1 MEQPITNPS
10 VAGGQ
15 AGPRLKVV
23 GVGGAGLHAVEHL
36 SRNRADA
43 ASLAVV
49 HTDARL
55 LGQSPIEDRLLLG
68 SHLTRGMKAGDPDV
82 GRAIAEGE
90 AERIGEFCAGLDL
103 VLILSGLGGNTGSG
117 VAPVLARVARES
129 GALVLAIVTL
139 PFEFEGRR
147 RTVQAQAALRLL
159 RTAADAVI
167 VLPNQKVA
175 GLIEENAS
183 LTEALGKA
191 NELLAD
197 GVRGLCRLVTHEGL
211 IKADFSDVCEAVRGR
226 HAESC
231 LAAAEAAG
239 EGRVRAVVQRLLE
252 SPFLEGGAALAGADA
267 LLVSIAGGPGLSLKE
282 IHQLMDQINRLCEK
296 AQVIMGAEVDPALE
310 DRLLV
315 TLVGARRVEPDG
327 TADQPG
333 EVDER
338 IDEAASAL
346 VSEFPTGAEEPGR
359 RPPAGSTAPRSPRFA
374 PPPPNLNEE
383 ETRRLLDHQRRKSGR
398 RRGRSNNADQGLLNL
413 EVISKGRFDR
423 SEPTRHRGEDLDTPT
438 YIRRGIVLN

>member
-1 MEQPITNPS
+1 MDTPIPPATPS
-10 VAGGQ
+10 
-15 AGPRLKVV
+15 GPRLKII

-36 SRNRADA
+36 ARHHAEPA
-43 ASLAVV
+43 PLAVI

-55 LGQSPIEDRLLLG
+55 LGQSHLEDRLLLG

-90 AERIGEFCAGLDL
+90 TERIGEFCGGLDL
-103 VLILSGLGGNTGSG
+103 LVILAGLGGNTGSG

-129 GALVLAIVTL
+129 GALVLAIVSL
-139 PFEFEGRR
+139 PFAFEGRR
-147 RTVQAQAALRLL
+147 RAVQAQIALRQM

-167 VLPNQKVA
+167 VLPNEKVA
-175 GLIEENAS
+175 GLIDEKAS
-183 LTEALGKA
+183 LTDALGKA

-211 IKADFSDVCEAVRGR
+211 IKADFSDVCEVVRGR

-239 EGRVRAVVQRLLE
+239 EGRARAVLQRLLE
-252 SPFLEGGAALAGADA
+252 SPFLEGGAALGEVEAV
-267 LLVSIAGGPGLSLKE
+267 LVSIAGGPGLSLKE
-282 IHQLMDQINRLCEK
+282 IHQVMDQINRLCEK
-296 AQVIMGAEVDPALE
+296 AQVVMGAEIDPALE
-310 DRLLV
+310 DRLVV
-315 TLVGARRVEPDG
+315 TLVGTRRTDPEELPGAPPDS
-327 TADQPG
+327 ANAL
-333 EVDER
+333 DE
-338 IDEAASAL
+338 SATSL
-346 VSEFPTGAEEPGR
+346 ACEFPTREEDADR
-359 RPPAGSTAPRSPRFA
+359 RPASEPNAARSARFA
-374 PPPPNLNEE
+374 PPPPDLNEE
-383 ETRRLLDHQRRKSGR
+383 ETRRLLDRQRRKSGR

-413 EVISKGRFDR
+413 EVISKGRFDQ